1 MNTIVIGGGTGLL
14 GTELTNAALRR
25 GYDVVHLT
33 RGGKS
38 SRNPRVT
45 ERPWDPSRGKLD
57 PEVLADAAAVVTL
70 NGAGLLDRPWTMQ
83 YKKLLISSRI
93 YPARTV
99 ADAIRALPSDRRP
112 RVFIGGSA
120 TGYYGP
126 DSLDAVLTEESLK
139 GTGFL
144 AKLCE
149 KWEDEAFRAQDLTRV
164 VVSRTGLVMS
174 TRGGMLRALK
184 PLYRLGLGVRLGSG
198 KAWMPT
204 IAVHDH
210 ARALLECIEN
220 ETLSGPVNVTGPDP
234 IRNREWNRLLAQSL
248 HRRSM
253 LAAPRQ
259 IIELLPGDMGREA
272 VLSSARVMPMK
283 LIDAGFRFEAP
294 TVRDIF
300 RQVL

>member
-220 ETLSGPVNVTGPDP
+220 ETLFGPVNVTGPDP